1 MLKGFLLLP
10 FVTVIPVIAP
20 LWAPIGNW
28 GPDSRAQVG
37 EVALPELSP
46 QQWRTLLQQQG
57 TDHQR
62 LHIDLGLGVDY
73 GRVFN
78 VTVRNGTGYSDI
90 DRSIAH
96 WIAANWKLA
105 PWFVGHEGYVVSF
118 DVDPSLRRIVFSK

>member
-1 MLKGFLLLP
+1 MQFNAVNTHNGE
-10 FVTVIPVIAP
+10 
-20 LWAPIGNW
+20 
-28 GPDSRAQVG
+28 SR
-37 EVALPELSP
+37 
-46 QQWRTLLQQQG
+46 
-57 TDHQR
+57 QR